1 MSKLVMLYLADELYK
16 QRGKTITFRVG
27 DPIYVSE
34 FDRRRND
41 YEIAQEIIKYMPE
54 AVTKHA
60 DGYYMVNYG
69 AL

>member
-1 MSKLVMLYLADELYK
+1 MLYLADELYK

-41 YEIAQEIIKYMPE
+41 YEIAQEIKETLYKITYDD
-54 AVTKHA
+54 AA
-60 DGYYMVNYG
+60 YNS
-69 AL
+69 